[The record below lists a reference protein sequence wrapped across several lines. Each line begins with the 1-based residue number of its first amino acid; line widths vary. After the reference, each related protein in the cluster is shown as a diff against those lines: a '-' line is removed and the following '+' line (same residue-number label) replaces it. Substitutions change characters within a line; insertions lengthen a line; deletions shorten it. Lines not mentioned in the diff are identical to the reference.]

1 MNFFIENPNFDIKQT
16 FLCGQCF
23 RWTECENGDF
33 EGIAGGRYLKARQS
47 DKGVE
52 LLNIDENDI
61 PFWENYFDM
70 STDYAAVIKQLSAD
84 KILCEAAKNAS
95 GIRILRQEPFETLIS
110 FIISQNNNIPRITG
124 IISRLCESFGKPMS
138 NGYSFPDAET
148 LAALDENSLAP
159 LRAGFRARYII
170 DGARKV
176 ADGSVD
182 FAAIDKMDYES
193 GKAALKQ
200 IVGVGD
206 KVADCVLLFAFHKLD
221 AFPKDVWI
229 KRILAEFYPDG
240 LPGCIGA
247 YGGIAQQYLFDYARR
262 SGKFEKK

>member
-23 RWTECENGDF
+23 RWAECENGDF
-33 EGIAGGRYLKARQS
+33 EGIAGGRYLKARQT
-47 DKGVE
+47 DNGVE
-52 LLNIDENDI
+52 LLNIDEKDV

-110 FIISQNNNIPRITG
+110 FIISQNNNIPRIMG
-124 IISRLCESFGKPMS
+124 IISRLCESFGKPMD
-138 NGYSFPDAET
+138 NGYGFPDAET
-148 LAALDENSLAP
+148 LAALDESDLAP

-176 ADGSVD
+176 ADGTVD

-229 KRILAEFYPDG
+229 KRILAEFYPNG
-240 LPGCIGA
+240 LPDCIGE

-262 SGKFEKK
+262 SGKFDKK

>member
-23 RWTECENGDF
+23 RWRECENGDF
-33 EGIAGGRYLKARQS
+33 EGIAGGKYLRASQR
-47 DKGVE
+47 DNGVE
-52 LLNIDENDI
+52 LIDIDEKDI
-61 PFWENYFDM
+61 PYWENYFDM
-70 STDYAAVIKQLSAD
+70 ATDYGAVINCLSED

-95 GIRILRQEPFETLIS
+95 GIRILKQEPFETLIS
-110 FIISQNNNIPRITG
+110 FIISQNNNIPRIMG
-124 IISRLCESFGKPMS
+124 IISRLCESFGEPLEK
-138 NGYSFPDAET
+138 GFAFPTAEK
-148 LAALDENSLAP
+148 LASLEESDLAP

-176 ADGSVD
+176 MNGTVD
-182 FAAIDKMDYES
+182 FSAIDKMSYED
-193 GKAALKQ
+193 GKTALKQ

-240 LPGCIGA
+240 LPACIGE

-262 SGKFEKK
+262 SGKFDKN